1 MEPSWLETYYTA
13 LEFFYWEP
21 QHLGR
26 KKIPDAKLDSLDKVA
41 KRLRELEVTL
51 NHNLDQFLRLAPND
65 LRSALFGNVF
75 GRRFLQPFHMH
86 GRDIDRDFELVDAM
100 QPDFLFESD
109 ADVVSIEM
117 KIHAKS
123 SVSQVLKYALLGLAV
138 EMKRQ
143 APRQH
148 SLLMLGSGSFAGL
161 WNEHFPNVTEL
172 RNAVVGADLHAFL
185 QGRPARFQP
194 YIERFTR
201 IVQELH
207 VEWLS
212 YRQLAD
218 LLRAAYPPDGDASR
232 GAEVYRKLITGMLTE
247 LSVRQLAQEAGPS
260 VDRTG

>member
-51 NHNLDQFLRLAPND
+51 THNLDQFLRLAPNG
-65 LRSALFGNVF
+65 LRNELFESVF
-75 GRRFLQPFHMH
+75 GRSFLRPFHMH
-86 GRDIDRDFELVDAM
+86 GRHVDDDFDLLAAM

-109 ADVVSIEM
+109 SDVVSIEM

-138 EMKRQ
+138 EMMRQ

-148 SLLMLGSGSFAGL
+148 SLVMLGRGTFADL
-161 WNEHFPNVTEL
+161 WKEDFRDVAEL
-172 RNAVVGADLHAFL
+172 RNAIAVADLPAFL
-185 QGRPARFQP
+185 QGRTARFRP
-194 YIERFTR
+194 HIARFTQ
-201 IVQELH
+201 IVQGLQI
-207 VEWLS
+207 EWLP
-212 YRQLAD
+212 YWRLAN
-218 LLRAAYPPDGDASR
+218 LLRAAYPPDSDASR
-232 GAEVYRKLITGMLTE
+232 AAEVYRKLLDGMLNE
-247 LSVRQLAQEAGPS
+247 LSNRQLAQEAGPS